1 MKTTLPLRPIFFLA
15 ALCSYTLLL
24 SQNPQADE
32 IQTPELSPFS
42 VGQGSLQGAIA
53 NSVQEVTG
61 KVNIS
66 LPIVTLKS
74 RTLSYPVT
82 LSYNGNAVFKQAQY
96 LNQFSTQSTLGVGW
110 ALQQPP
116 KIVADYKGTAA
127 RDDDTFYLADG
138 SSNTRLICTKKN
150 AEYWE
155 FEMENYKPYKVRY
168 EIGNTTTGA
177 SDLWIL
183 TDDKGITYTYGLTDN
198 ARENVLAWGNWI
210 GDSKNSNG
218 ATPHTTVWNLA
229 KIEDQWSNSLSFT
242 YEEVNHQINNSDLRT
257 HTSASYL
264 KEITSSTGGKI
275 EFTYGEKGTDEY
287 YEPHKEQPE
296 PDAYQERFETKYL
309 EAITVYDNANREV
322 YTYKMEYEVHKK
334 ANNNDR
340 NRYLQSITQS
350 DSQGKSL
357 PPLQVAYHTTGA
369 YEGGIAQ
376 ITYPSGGSVTYTYT
390 EHTVFDA
397 TDPPIEV
404 EGTLTSGYSTM
415 GRFVGNDYALQVMV
429 QGDWDSSFNGAYR
442 FKVVYDGWAGQ
453 GWKRSEFV
461 FPELVILKAER
472 GVVSYTARVETLKF
486 ASGKDFFAFL
496 IFNKDTD
503 KGSVYLFHKAGDGL
517 SWIRTDYRNINLQS
531 NNNYDNDA
539 PAKDPVLMAGEN
551 FVAVGE
557 NQSYNG
563 RLYTYTWNGS
573 DWNAYTMYQGAG
585 TYYYGAANNF
595 IIALEEDGGPDLITG
610 TDHPDNYYIHYVDAE
625 KRWYTKSWSEE
636 IDHTYTYVD
645 GTERPSYL
653 YPSNSMAGFMAD
665 DNPEYILRWTTDY
678 DLIAVDNVLGSHTD
692 SFPLLPVMNNM
703 FVLFRINYDGNPYS
717 PIKAV
722 GFDGSGWCMERF
734 DDNRGAYAL
743 SDNTVLTGE
752 GSPGIEDHQPYL
764 YRYNPNIHQW
774 SQTPIGPSTLNY
786 GIKGFGQGFFVV
798 NDYGYKIENTG
809 AITLLT
815 NTPYYDGD
823 QKYLAD
829 VVNNNLSGIYIEKK
843 KFYSP
848 HHPYYV
854 IPSRGIGHY
863 FYLNKKNNVLA
874 RSFFDS
880 YERIYGNYNMS
891 QLGAYTNSY
900 MSSNIFYLDGEK
912 FKRLVEAVPNRQVK
926 DIVVSGLAINNGA
939 GEVRHIAYTYADN
952 HTLPDDQSTFYGEVT
967 LQNQGDGTGNIGKT
981 KKYFK
986 TGKEDV
992 RLAGLPVKVLVEDKN
1007 GNPVS
1012 ETETLWKEFTK
1023 TFTNTAYR
1031 GVGIGYYIRPEKT
1044 TEKLFFNGQQVITE
1058 TQNTYNT
1065 FGLLTGTSRK
1075 NSDGETETTSTTY
1088 TYENNT
1094 AVKNKNML
1102 AFPEQTK
1109 TEIAGE
1115 EVAVEYS
1122 LWKSSGYLYPYQNK
1136 SGTTANSLR
1145 IDNEITQVDNY
1156 GNVLESY
1163 NGQGLYKTVLYSY
1176 DFRYPV
1182 VTITNATYSEV
1193 MDALTVSYAQL
1204 QGLNNTELETELTQ
1218 LYTQLPQAMVT
1229 VDLYDTQGRVVRSLD
1244 ERGEAVNFAYDSFGR
1259 LEYTTDARDKVL
1271 EKKAYNYGAYERI
1284 E

>member
-1 MKTTLPLRPIFFLA
+1 MKTTLPLRPIFLLA

-138 SSNTRLICTKKN
+138 SSNTRLICTKKT

-155 FEMENYKPYKVRY
+155 FEMENYKPHKIRY

-210 GDSKNSNG
+210 GDSKNFNG

-264 KEITSSTGGKI
+264 KEITSSTGGKT

-287 YEPHKEQPE
+287 YELHKEQPE

-322 YTYKMEYEVHKK
+322 YTYTMEYEIHKK
-334 ANNNDR
+334 ANNNDQ
-340 NRYLQSITQS
+340 NRYLQSIIQH
-350 DSQGKSL
+350 DSEGSSL

-415 GRFVGNDYALQVMV
+415 GRFVGNDYALQVMR
-429 QGDWDSSFNGAYR
+429 QGEGHNGRRDYR
-442 FKVVYDGWAGQ
+442 MKVVYDSWAGQ

-461 FPELVILKAER
+461 FPELV
-472 GVVSYTARVETLKF
+472 VSNLDVFESFYVQVETLKF
-486 ASGKDFFAFL
+486 VAGKDFFAFL
-496 IFNKDTD
+496 WFDKNTD

-557 NQSYNG
+557 NQSHNG

-625 KRWYTKSWSEE
+625 KRWYTKSWSST
-636 IDHTYTYVD
+636 IDYTFAYVD
-645 GTERPSYL
+645 GTNDPSYL

-665 DNPEYILRWTTDY
+665 NDPEYILRWDTDY
-678 DLIAVDNVLGSHTD
+678 NLIAVDNVLGSHTD

-703 FVLFRINYDGNPYS
+703 FVLFRINSEGNPYG
-717 PIKAV
+717 PIKGM
-722 GFDGSGWCMERF
+722 GFDGSGWLVEHF
-734 DDNRGAYAL
+734 PNDRGAYAL
-743 SDNTVLTGE
+743 SDNTVLTGK
-752 GSPGIEDHQPYL
+752 GGPVANDQQPYL
-764 YRYNPNIHQW
+764 CPYNPNVHQW
-774 SQTPIGPSTLNY
+774 SQTPIGPSTLDY
-786 GIKGFGQGFFVV
+786 GIKGFGQDFFVV

-809 AITLLT
+809 AITSLGKI
-815 NTPYYDGD
+815 PYDSSVYYHLV
-823 QKYLAD
+823 Q
-829 VVNNNLSGIYIEKK
+829 NNLSGVYKEEKAYYKQNPYI
-843 KFYSP
+843 S
-848 HHPYYV
+848 
-854 IPSRGIGHY
+854 IPGIGEGHY
-863 FYLNKKNNVLA
+863 FYLNKKNGLLVVLPI
-874 RSFFDS
+874 SS
-880 YERIYGNYNMS
+880 YERHYGNYDML
-891 QLGAYTNSY
+891 QLGARTNNY
-900 MSSNIFYLDGEK
+900 MSSNIFYLEGEK
-912 FKRLVEAVPNRQVK
+912 FKRLVEAAPNRQVK

-939 GEVRHIAYTYADN
+939 GEVRHIAYTYTDA

-1023 TFTNTAYR
+1023 TFTNTAFR
-1031 GVGIGYYIRPEKT
+1031 TLGGSFYIKPEKT

-1058 TQNTYNT
+1058 TQATYNT
-1065 FGLLTGTSRK
+1065 LGLLTQASRK

-1088 TYENNT
+1088 AYENNT

-1182 VTITNATYSEV
+1182 VTITNATYGEV

-1244 ERGEAVNFAYDSFGR
+1244 ERGEAVNFTYDSFGR